1 MIEPINETTF
11 RLKMA
16 EDEVEIGDINATEF
30 KPHAKLKRWGEEC
43 FLCVKPAGDITEIEF
58 EIEGDKVKSKY
69 KIKQNGFE
77 IELESEF
84 YALDP
89 NVVYGGEKNGKPI
102 QKLQNELG
110 GLEFEIILKR
120 KPSTNKIIFDIETKG
135 LKFYYQPPLI
145 LEEMEYSFRP
155 DNVVG
160 SYAVY
165 HNTRTSLHKRQ
176 VDAEK
181 YKCGKAFHIY
191 RPRLED
197 ADGDWVWGDLNIDIE
212 SQKLTVTI
220 PQDFLDN
227 AKYPVHHAAGA
238 TFGYE
243 TIGGSYES
251 HTNSITGSHF
261 TCPESGTADS
271 ITVHCDASVDP
282 GNGKC
287 AIYKEGDDSLVGP
300 TGEVACSTWDW
311 LAFDFSAPK
320 PDLTNIE
327 YWLVLAYNPITKY
340 IDYDSNG
347 SGKGGY
353 EAFSYNSFP
362 ASESLIGEARE
373 YSIYCTYTPTV
384 AGIVP
389 QAMRHYRN
397 LREA

>member
-11 RLKMA
+11 RLRMA

-30 KPHAKLKRWGEEC
+30 KPHIKLKRWGEEC
-43 FLCVKPAGDITEIEF
+43 YLKVSLSIANKANPKL
-58 EIEGDKVKSKY
+58 EGGKVKWVTG
-69 KIKQNGFE
+69 N
-77 IELESEF
+77 IEAHF
-84 YALDP
+84 YP
-89 NVVYGGEKNGKPI
+89 IEPSMVYGGEKNGKPI

-110 GLEFEIILKR
+110 GLEFEIILKQ
-120 KPSTNKIIFDIETKG
+120 KPPTNKIVFDIETKG
-135 LKFYYQPPLI
+135 LKFYYQSLLTP
-145 LEEMEYSFRP
+145 EEAEHCFRP

-165 HNTRTSLHKRQ
+165 HATRTSLHKRQ

-197 ADGDWVWGDLNIDIE
+197 ADGVWVWGELNIDIE

-220 PQDFLDN
+220 PQDFLDD
-227 AKYPVHHAAGA
+227 AKYPVRHAAGA
-238 TFGYE
+238 TFGCE
-243 TIGGSYES
+243 TIGGSYETHADS
-251 HTNSITGSHF
+251 MTGSHF

-271 ITVHCDASVDP
+271 ITVHFDASINPED
-282 GNGKC
+282 GKC
-287 AIYKEGDDSLVGP
+287 AIYKEGDDSRVGF
-300 TGEVACSTWDW
+300 TGEVACSTWAW
-311 LAFDFSAPK
+311 HTFTFSAPK

-327 YWLVLAYNPITKY
+327 YWLILAYNQTPKY
-340 IDYDSNG
+340 IDYDSNS

-353 EAFSYNSFP
+353 EAFSYNGFP
-362 ASESLIGEARE
+362 ASESLTGEARE